1 MIDNVENTRLLSLV
15 VSEKQRTLLRHY
27 VADTNQSISEIAR
40 RGIAAE
46 LGRDDPTLADAWLN
60 ASPAER
66 GKGAVKREPQ
76 AA

>member
-15 VSEKQRTLLRHY
+15 VSDKQRTLLRHF
-27 VADTNQSISEIAR
+27 VADTNRSISEIAR

-46 LGRDDPTLADAWLN
+46 LSRDDPALADIWLS

-66 GKGAVKREPQ
+66 GKGATKRE

>member
-1 MIDNVENTRLLSLV
+1 MINVENTRLLSLV
-15 VSEKQRTLLRHY
+15 VTEKQRTLLRHY
-27 VADTNQSISEIAR
+27 VADTNRSISEIAR

-46 LGRDDPTLADAWLN
+46 LGRDNPALAEVWLS
-60 ASPAER
+60 ASPNER

>member
-1 MIDNVENTRLLSLV
+1 MTDENTLLSLV
-15 VSEKQRTLLRHY
+15 VSKHQRTLLRHY
-27 VADTNQSISEIAR
+27 VADTSRSISEIAR

-46 LGRDDPTLADAWLN
+46 LGREDPELAVTWLK

-66 GKGAVKREPQ
+66 GKSK

>member
-1 MIDNVENTRLLSLV
+1 MINVENNTRLLSLV
-15 VSEKQRTLLRHY
+15 VSDEQRTLLRHF
-27 VADTNQSISEIAR
+27 VADTNRSISEIAR

-46 LGRDDPTLADAWLN
+46 LGRDNPALADVWLN

-66 GKGAVKREPQ
+66 GKGTAKRE